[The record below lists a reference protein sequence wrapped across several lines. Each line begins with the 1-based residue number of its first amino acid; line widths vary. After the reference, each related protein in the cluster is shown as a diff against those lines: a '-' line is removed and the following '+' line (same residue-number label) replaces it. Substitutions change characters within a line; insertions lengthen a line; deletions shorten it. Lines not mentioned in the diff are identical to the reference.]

1 MVVVVVVVVVALA
14 PSRHMAK
21 HWAPD
26 PAVFL
31 SEVNITLSPFLAA
44 LPFRVT
50 GLGVVSPQKLKEILF
65 YEKAF
70 NRFV

>member
-1 MVVVVVVVVVALA
+1 MRTSLPKLVVEAGVVVT
-14 PSRHMAK
+14 PSRHMAE

-50 GLGVVSPQKLKEILF
+50 GLGVLSPQ
-65 YEKAF
+65 
-70 NRFV
+70 

>member
-1 MVVVVVVVVVALA
+1 MVVGAGVVVALA
-14 PSRHMAK
+14 PSTHMAE

-50 GLGVVSPQKLKEILF
+50 GLGVLSPQ
-65 YEKAF
+65 
-70 NRFV
+70 